1 MAIKSNWKKDCGKVV
16 TYRVKEGVE
25 LNVMQGPVGPQ
36 IDLNANTYLPD
47 NSSIT
52 QYDLFNGMSNINRMD
67 FIEYI
72 SGRRLITN
80 TAVMNT
86 IMTTITTGFIRLF
99 LPFL

>member
-1 MAIKSNWKKDCGKVV
+1 MRRDNQQDIPNVEFARNDMAIKSNWKKDCGKVV

-36 IDLNANTYLPD
+36 IDLNANTYLPG

-72 SGRRLITN
+72 PGSLRKLQ
-80 TAVMNT
+80 
-86 IMTTITTGFIRLF
+86 
-99 LPFL
+99 